1 MNRSI
6 RKLLAALLLAA
17 GGQAGAAFAG
27 NDSCYWEIGSG
38 PLAFQAQLGTLYV
51 PLNAPQGSVIGT
63 FARHTFSSGGSSQL
77 GCRIET
83 PGVVLNFQA
92 RPSVALFPGDLPPVN
107 GEDLNGK
114 VFNTNIPG
122 VGAFIKLGFP
132 FDGSGL
138 NTFIP
143 VDGRP
148 VAPFDA
154 YQDQPTGHF
163 AFSLQSLRAW
173 VTLIK
178 TGPIPAGP
186 HSLDGGEL
194 FSGQFSGVGKGFSFA
209 AQGTVIQ
216 AQCGTTGNP
225 VSADPVR
232 LGEWDA
238 ADFSGPGFGTPA
250 VSFSIT
256 LTGCEADPEDENV
269 AMATIRLDG
278 VRGSQPI
285 DEDRGIFSLTSDSS
299 ASGFG
304 IQVLRGDGVTPVAL
318 GTEVPM
324 TPIRPGTTVLDF
336 MARFYQTEARVEPG
350 NARGALNFT
359 ITYR

>member
-1 MNRSI
+1 MNRLI
-6 RKLLAALLLAA
+6 RKLLAPLLLAA
-17 GGQAGAAFAG
+17 GSQASTAFAASD
-27 NDSCYWEIGSG
+27 NCAWEVGSG
-38 PLAFQAQLGTLYV
+38 PLVFQAQLGTLYV
-51 PLNAPQGSVIGT
+51 PLNAPVGSIIGT

-77 GCRIET
+77 DCQIVT

-92 RPSVALFPGDLPPVN
+92 LPSVALFPGDLPPIN
-107 GEDLNGK
+107 GEDLSGK
-114 VFNTNIPG
+114 VFSTNIPG
-122 VGAFIKLGFP
+122 VGAFVRLAFP

-148 VAPFDA
+148 VPPFDA
-154 YQDQPTGHF
+154 YQDQVTGHF
-163 AFSLQSLRAW
+163 AFSLQSLRAY

-178 TGPIPAGP
+178 TGPIPTGP
-186 HSLDGGEL
+186 NPLDGGEL
-194 FSGQFSGVGKGFSFA
+194 FSGHFSGVGKGFSFA

-238 ADFSGPGFGTPA
+238 ADFSGPGFSTTA
-250 VSFSIT
+250 VSFNIT
-256 LTGCEADPEDENV
+256 LSACEADPGDENV
-269 AMATIRLDG
+269 ATATIKLDG

-285 DEDRGIFSLTSDSS
+285 EEDRGIFSLTTDSS
-299 ASGFG
+299 AAGFG
-304 IQVLRGDGVTPVAL
+304 IQILRGDGVTPVAL

-324 TPIRPGTTVLDF
+324 IPVRPGTTVLDF
-336 MARFYQTEARVEPG
+336 MARFYQTEARIRPG
-350 NARGALNFT
+350 DAKGALNFT